1 MRRLRIA
8 GAIACLLALT
18 TATACA
24 GAAGQT
30 ADALSTAAAPF
41 SAYSSGSAGGPADS
55 SGSADSSDSADSRA
69 VTDNARADWLTKGGC
84 RPVPPASTFF
94 TQTDAVTTTD
104 AAGPA
109 VLTVSGR
116 FAADRRAPVTL
127 DLAQLD
133 AMPQVECTVN
143 DREAEGRD
151 ATFRGVLVADLLAEI
166 GAQPDT
172 TLHTAAL
179 NDYAVDLPVTDIR
192 DLPVLLATRLDGQP
206 MSVAHYGPLRVI
218 YPTTGY
224 NLDPTVYDPRKIWQL
239 STVDVA

>member
-1 MRRLRIA
+1 VTRRRLA

-18 TATACA
+18 TATAC
-24 GAAGQT
+24 GTAAGQAAS
-30 ADALSTAAAPF
+30 ADGPGYATFSTDSP
-41 SAYSSGSAGGPADS
+41 GSTGAD
-55 SGSADSSDSADSRA
+55 GSADSGHAFGDA
-69 VTDNARADWLTKGGC
+69 AREDWLTKGGC
-84 RPVPPASTFF
+84 RTVPPAEPSFTGTTSTP
-94 TQTDAVTTTD
+94 TSEPVAPGT
-104 AAGPA
+104 AGPK
-109 VLTVSGR
+109 VLSVSGR
-116 FAADRRAPVTL
+116 FAPDRTSPITL

-151 ATFRGVLVADLLAEI
+151 VTFRGVLVADLLADI
-166 GAQPDT
+166 GAQPET

-179 NDYAVDLPVTDIR
+179 NDYTVDLPISDIR

>member
-1 MRRLRIA
+1 MTRHRLA
-8 GAIACLLALT
+8 AAITCLLVLT

-24 GAAGQT
+24 GAADQT
-30 ADALSTAAAPF
+30 AATPV
-41 SAYSSGSAGGPADS
+41 SAYSSGSAGS
-55 SGSADSSDSADSRA
+55 SSSADAGNGTL
-69 VTDNARADWLTKGGC
+69 TDAARTDWLTKGGC
-84 RPVPPASTFF
+84 RPVSTVSTSF
-94 TQTDAVTTTD
+94 TQTPDPIATGT
-104 AAGPA
+104 AGPT

-116 FAADRRAPVTL
+116 FAPDHAAPVTL

-151 ATFRGVLVADLLAEI
+151 ATFRGVLVADLLTEI
-166 GAQPDT
+166 GAQPET
-172 TLHTAAL
+172 TVHTAAL
-179 NDYAVDLPVTDIR
+179 NDYAVDLPASDIR

-224 NLDPTVYDPRKIWQL
+224 NLDPTVYDPRRIWQL

>member
-1 MRRLRIA
+1 MRRHPIA

-18 TATACA
+18 TATACGTAGGQAA
-24 GAAGQT
+24 GA
-30 ADALSTAAAPF
+30 DATGYATF
-41 SAYSSGSAGGPADS
+41 SAGSSGST
-55 SGSADSSDSADSRA
+55 GSAVSSDGQVGGA
-69 VTDNARADWLTKGGC
+69 AREDWLTKGGC
-84 RPVPPASTFF
+84 RTVPPAEPSFPGTSF
-94 TQTDAVTTTD
+94 TQTSDPV
-104 AAGPA
+104 AAGTAGPE

-116 FAADRRAPVTL
+116 FSAERTSPVTL
-127 DLAQLD
+127 GLAQLD

-151 ATFRGVLVADLLAEI
+151 ATFRGVLVADLLTEI
-166 GAQPDT
+166 GARPEA

-179 NDYAVDLPVTDIR
+179 NDYAVDLPVSDIR

-224 NLDPTVYDPRKIWQL
+224 NLDPTVYDPRRNWQL

>member
-1 MRRLRIA
+1 MRKRRIA

-18 TATACA
+18 TATAC
-24 GAAGQT
+24 GTAADQVSG
-30 ADALSTAAAPF
+30 ADATGSATF
-41 SAYSSGSAGGPADS
+41 SADSSGASGSAGAGNEP
-55 SGSADSSDSADSRA
+55 DSAA
-69 VTDNARADWLTKGGC
+69 ARASWLEKGGC
-84 RPVPPASTFF
+84 RAVPTASTSYS
-94 TQTDAVTTTD
+94 QTSDPVSTGT
-104 AAGPA
+104 AGPA

-116 FAADRRAPVTL
+116 FAAGRTPGVTL

-133 AMPQVECTVN
+133 NMPQVECTVN

-151 ATFRGVLVADLLAEI
+151 ATFRGVLVADLLNEI
-166 GAQPDT
+166 GAQPET

-179 NDYAVDLPVTDIR
+179 NDYAVDLPVSDIH
-192 DLPVLLATRLDGQP
+192 DVPVLLATRLDGRP

-224 NLDPTVYDPRKIWQL
+224 NLDPTVYDPRRIWQL